1 MSGLLVAGTSA
12 FPWLVTVLT
21 SAYLLLAASANS
33 PGALGVL
40 PYFPMVVR
48 TLAVGPGFSY
58 ASCLPFALLRALGIL
73 VHWLLFSTRVPYLR
87 DGVTPAGSRIVCPRS
102 ERRFGLS
109 IEVRYTGPFLAGPPA
124 SVCGYLRARSSGC
137 VARWSSLS
145 P

>member
-21 SAYLLLAASANS
+21 STHLLLASSVDS

-58 ASCLPFALLRALGIL
+58 ASCLPFALLRDLGIL
-73 VHWLLFSTRVPYLR
+73 VQLASLLH
-87 DGVTPAGSRIVCPRS
+87 
-102 ERRFGLS
+102 
-109 IEVRYTGPFLAGPPA
+109 
-124 SVCGYLRARSSGC
+124 
-137 VARWSSLS
+137 
-145 P
+145 

>member
-1 MSGLLVAGTSA
+1 MGGSLPFRSGVVVSLRPLCLSGLLVAGTSA

-21 SAYLLLAASANS
+21 STHLLLASPADS

-73 VHWLLFSTRVPYLR
+73 VQLASLLQ
-87 DGVTPAGSRIVCPRS
+87 
-102 ERRFGLS
+102 
-109 IEVRYTGPFLAGPPA
+109 
-124 SVCGYLRARSSGC
+124 
-137 VARWSSLS
+137 
-145 P
+145 